1 MKEYPFVRCLDPQ
14 IITNKYTGEK
24 LTVGCGKCAACLMSK
39 SSLNTL
45 KCQLESKSHLYAKFV
60 TLTYSED
67 YIPRMKYDNGM
78 FEINYDDMQPKLY
91 IEYDYANYMDITR
104 KVEHHDL
111 PFLKKRDLQ
120 LFIKR
125 LRRYYD
131 RLSKKLNI
139 PFGKIRYYAVGEY
152 GPVHYRPHF
161 HLIIWYSC
169 EEIHKTIGE
178 AVSSCWQFGRVSTET
193 PRDDVSKYVAK
204 YLNGSCY
211 LPQIFKFNETK
222 PFSVHSFHLGE
233 SFLQGSKEEIYESS
247 VKDFVRRSEIVGL
260 SYREFDLWRS
270 LKVAYYPRCPS
281 YSLFD
286 TYCRLRAYTIKKR
299 VYERFKFSSLVAAA
313 RYVLDEI
320 YEIHNN
326 PFIDVEELLLRD
338 DYTWLTDLSFF
349 IKMCNIDPSQL
360 EYFQGYETAFRSVYM
375 ALRLSCHFIDFC
387 CDGDENRFL
396 PMVNKIERF
405 YQDLD
410 GMYLR
415 DELKNLENHIDDNW
429 FLDEDEYVYA
439 CSQNPVHIKKS
450 LIFKRFRQETY
461 DRYEKSMKHKR
472 LNDLNR
478 IFEYK

>member
-1 MKEYPFVRCLDPQ
+1 MKEYPFVRCLNPQ

-24 LTVGCGKCAACLMSK
+24 LTVGCGKCEACLMSK

-45 KCQLESKSHLYAKFV
+45 KCQLESKSHLYAKFI
-60 TLTYSED
+60 TLTYADE
-67 YIPRMKYDNGM
+67 YIPRMCYSHGA
-78 FEINYDDMQPKLY
+78 FEINYDDHEAPLVV
-91 IEYDYANYMDITR
+91 EYDYSNYLDISR
-104 KVEHHDL
+104 KVENKQL

-152 GPVHYRPHF
+152 GPIHFRPHF
-161 HLIIWYSC
+161 HLILWYSC

-178 AVSSCWQFGRVSTET
+178 AVSTCWRFGRVSTET

-211 LPQIFKFNETK
+211 LPQVFKLNETK

-233 SFLQGSKEEIYESS
+233 SFLQATKEEVYETPA
-247 VKDFVRRSEIVGL
+247 KDLVRRSEIVGL
-260 SYREFDLWRS
+260 SYREFDMWRS
-270 LKVAYYPRCPS
+270 LKTAYYPRCAS
-281 YSLFD
+281 YGVFD
-286 TYCRLRAYTIKKR
+286 TYCRLRAYTIKERVFKR
-299 VYERFKFSSLVAAA
+299 FEFSSLVAAT

-326 PFIDVEELLLRD
+326 PFIDIDELLLRD
-338 DYTWLTDLSFF
+338 DYTWLCDLSFF

-360 EYFQGYETAFRSVYM
+360 EFQDGYDTAFRSVYM
-375 ALRLSCHFIDFC
+375 ALRLSRHFIEFC
-387 CDGDENRFL
+387 CDSDPNKYL
-396 PMVNKIERF
+396 PMVKKIEKF

-410 GMYLR
+410 GMYLN
-415 DELKNLENHIDDNW
+415 DDLKNLETHIDDNW

-439 CSQNPVHIKKS
+439 ASQNPVHIKKS
-450 LIFKRFRQETY
+450 IIFKKFKQETI
-461 DRYEKSMKHKR
+461 EKFERSMKHKR
-472 LNDLNR
+472 QNDLNKV
-478 IFEYK
+478 FDNK